1 MIMRYYVSILR
12 SALFLARGEY
22 SWQRRISIIFCN
34 HRRSPRDRY
43 LGQGK
48 LEKARSMGRR
58 VASVTLACSG
68 VLGTTLLL
76 LSGVI
81 PRCFTS
87 DPAVLERLG
96 KLLPLLAVQQP
107 LIAMTLVTEGLLV
120 GAGQVRTRRF
130 RQSV

>member
-1 MIMRYYVSILR
+1 
-12 SALFLARGEY
+12 
-22 SWQRRISIIFCN
+22 
-34 HRRSPRDRY
+34 
-43 LGQGK
+43 
-48 LEKARSMGRR
+48 MGRR
-58 VASVTLACSG
+58 VASITLACSG

-87 DPAVLERLG
+87 DPAVLKRLS

-130 RQSV
+130 RLSAYLCSSIVQSNPTFGCGSR